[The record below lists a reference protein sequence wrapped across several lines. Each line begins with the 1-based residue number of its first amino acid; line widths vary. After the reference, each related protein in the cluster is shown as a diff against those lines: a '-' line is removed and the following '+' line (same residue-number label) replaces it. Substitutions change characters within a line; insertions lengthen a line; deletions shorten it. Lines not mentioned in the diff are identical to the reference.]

1 MAIVLQEVIGSPH
14 GEYTDQEGNKRD
26 AYFYPTLSGVARSLN
41 FYPLGNETA
50 EDGIASLAL
59 GLGKYIVDGGVTLRL
74 SPPHPNHILQ
84 LSDTEIAL
92 RETQTRFYA
101 LDLQHAAETFQPDDA
116 FNLKRLSVKEADKHG
131 TLKHIAS
138 TYDPYDQIIRDSY
151 YPGGRKIISF
161 ASILQHDKFPLAT
174 TITSILQIGGKEMGR
189 PVEIEFAM
197 DIKENNDGTSKAE
210 FFLLQIRPIVDN
222 KETVEEDL
230 SLIPNTETIITTQC
244 ALGNGIISDVTDIV
258 YVKSEG
264 FNASNNP
271 LTAYDIEAIN
281 QQLTAEEK
289 GYVLIGPGR
298 WGSSDSWLGVPVKW
312 PHISGARLIVEC
324 GLEGYRIDPSQG
336 THFFQNLTSFGVGYF
351 TINPYRADGY
361 FDEAYLNAL
370 PAVTETPTV
379 RHVRLPQPIII
390 KMDGRHSRGVVMK

>member
-1 MAIVLQEVIGSPH
+1 MKLPMQPKIG
-14 GEYTDQEGNKRD
+14 
-26 AYFYPTLSGVARSLN
+26 
-41 FYPLGNETA
+41 
-50 EDGIASLAL
+50 I
-59 GLGKYIVDGGVTLRL
+59 
-74 SPPHPNHILQ
+74 
-84 LSDTEIAL
+84 
-92 RETQTRFYA
+92 
-101 LDLQHAAETFQPDDA
+101 
-116 FNLKRLSVKEADKHG
+116 
-131 TLKHIAS
+131 
-138 TYDPYDQIIRDSY
+138 
-151 YPGGRKIISF
+151 
-161 ASILQHDKFPLAT
+161 
-174 TITSILQIGGKEMGR
+174 
-189 PVEIEFAM
+189 EIEFAM

-244 ALGNGIISDVTDIV
+244 ALGNGIINDVTDIV

-264 FNASNNP
+264 FNASNNTF
-271 LTAYDIEAIN
+271 TAYDIEAIN